1 MRLLIFALLFFTLTA
16 SAQNPLS
23 YNDFAQLPDASRLT
37 LSPDGKT
44 LAAVVRVA
52 LPDQQGVAVQ
62 VTKLSSGEREFML
75 FTDNSQYFID
85 WLRWKDERTLL
96 VGSFYPS
103 QRDSRIGWSQVRYN
117 TREGR
122 LLIID
127 THTGEVTTPFSTAFL
142 RRFTLLPSGLNHVI
156 DTLPDD
162 PEHILMALPNQTGTG
177 PSNVIYR
184 VNIRNQSARI
194 VQRPENRIVGWAT
207 DRQHNIRVAL
217 HARDDIVTLRIK
229 DAKTN
234 RWRDLW
240 SYEIFSDDEITP
252 MGFGYDP
259 NILYITA
266 YHNDLKALYS
276 VDLSEPELTKT
287 LVHADPNFDVGG
299 GLIYDRKGQRV
310 LGIGGSYDGGTLFF
324 DNEFKALQT
333 RIDTALPHTRNFV
346 YSLTDDLN
354 QFLVYS
360 TGHQE
365 SGTYYL
371 GTREPLAL
379 NAVAYSYN
387 ALEPAHL
394 SPVQEFPYK
403 TRDGLDVQ
411 AWLTRP
417 ANTDADV
424 KLPTLMFPHGGPH
437 SRDAGAFDYWTQYF
451 ASKGYAVLQMNFRG
465 STGQGYSFFR
475 AGLQNW
481 GREMQD
487 DIEDGARALI
497 KAGIADP
504 EKVCIVGA
512 SYGGYAALMGIVKTP
527 DFYQCA
533 ISVNGV
539 SDVFELVR
547 SNRQFWST
555 YNVVEAQIGRFG
567 RELREISPV
576 NFAEQIKAPVL
587 LIHGDSD
594 RQVEPAH
601 SQRMHAALQRAGKDV
616 IYIELPAE
624 DHYLSN
630 EINRMA
636 TFKAMDE
643 FLDRH
648 LAR

>member
-1 MRLLIFALLFFTLTA
+1 MRLLFLALSFLAL
-16 SAQNPLS
+16 SAWAENPLS
-23 YNDFAQLPDASRLT
+23 YKNFAQLPDASRLT
-37 LSPDGKT
+37 LSPGGKK
-44 LAAVVRVA
+44 LAAMVRVA

-62 VTKLSSGEREFML
+62 VTDLSSGEREFML

-85 WLRWKDERTLL
+85 WLRWKDDRTLL
-96 VGSFYPS
+96 VGSYYPS

-122 LLIID
+122 MLIINTD
-127 THTGEVTTPFSTAFL
+127 TGDVAPPFSTAFL

-156 DTLPDD
+156 DILPDD
-162 PEHILMALPNQTGTG
+162 PDHILMALPNQTGTG
-177 PSNVIYR
+177 PNNVIYR
-184 VNIRNQSARI
+184 VNIHNQNARM

-207 DRQHNIRVAL
+207 DRQHSVRLAL
-217 HARDDIVTLRIK
+217 HSRDDTLTLRSK

-240 SYEIFSDDEITP
+240 SYEIFSKDEITP
-252 MGFGYDP
+252 LGFGHDP
-259 NILYITA
+259 SSLYVTA
-266 YHNDLKALYS
+266 YHNDLKALYR

-287 LVHADPNFDVGG
+287 LIHADPNFDVGG

-324 DNEFKALQT
+324 DDEFKALQT
-333 RIDTALPHTRNFV
+333 RIDTALPNTRNFV
-346 YSLTDDLN
+346 YSLTEDLN

-379 NAVAYSYN
+379 DAVGYSYN
-387 ALEPAHL
+387 ALEPARL
-394 SPVQEFPYK
+394 SPVHELLYK
-403 TRDGLDVQ
+403 TRDGLNVQ
-411 AWLTRP
+411 AWLTQP
-417 ANTDADV
+417 ADAKG
-424 KLPTLMFPHGGPH
+424 KLPTVVFPHGGPH
-437 SRDAGAFDYWTQYF
+437 ARDSAAFDYWAQYF

-465 STGQGYSFFR
+465 STGQGYSFFQ

-481 GREMQD
+481 GQEMQD
-487 DIEDGARALI
+487 DIEDGARTLI
-497 KAGIADP
+497 DAGIADP
-504 EKVCIVGA
+504 DRICIVGA
-512 SYGGYAALMGIVKTP
+512 SYGGYAALMGVVKTP
-527 DFYQCA
+527 DFYRCA

-567 RELREISPV
+567 RELRQISPV
-576 NFAEQIKAPVL
+576 NFADVIKAPVL

-616 IYIELPAE
+616 TYIELPSE

-630 EINRMA
+630 EANRMA

-643 FLDRH
+643 FLDKH